1 MKRSVPLKFG
11 SGVYRTAPVSVST
24 AVPCTGSDTP
34 ATVRVSP
41 SGSLSLV
48 RTAMVTGVSSAVCA
62 ASSTASGG
70 SSTGRTVTSTAACA
84 VSPDPSPTT

>member
-24 AVPCTGSDTP
+24 AVPCAGSDTP

-41 SGSLSLV
+41 SGSLSLAS
-48 RTAMVTGVSSAVCA
+48 TAMVTGVSSAVSA
-62 ASSTASGG
+62 ASSTTSGG
-70 SSTGRTVTSTAACA
+70 ALVGGGGGGRVRL
-84 VSPDPSPTT
+84 